1 MEKAGTA
8 FDRAPKFAELSGAP
22 GRRYVLT
29 PVGCIHLTPTEL
41 QLIRM
46 IEQMEGVPVSKA
58 ELARRLH
65 RNERVIGRL
74 ISHLRAAGVLA
85 SEAVFSASGAQI
97 ANRYRIADEAQ
108 PFECGFATA

>member
-1 MEKAGTA
+1 MEKSGTA

-22 GRRYVLT
+22 GRRY
-29 PVGCIHLTPTEL
+29 
-41 QLIRM
+41 
-46 IEQMEGVPVSKA
+46 
-58 ELARRLH
+58 
-65 RNERVIGRL
+65 
-74 ISHLRAAGVLA
+74 VLA

>member
-1 MEKAGTA
+1 
-8 FDRAPKFAELSGAP
+8 
-22 GRRYVLT
+22 
-29 PVGCIHLTPTEL
+29 
-41 QLIRM
+41 
-46 IEQMEGVPVSKA
+46 VPVSKA

-65 RNERVIGRL
+65 RNVRVIGRL

-108 PFECGFATA
+108 PYEGGFATA